1 MSITVL
7 RIGHRP
13 ERDHRITTHVA
24 LVSRAFGADSI
35 VIWEK
40 DEKIKKSLDSVVK
53 RWGGNFSVTFETYKQ
68 AFKKFNGIS
77 VHLTMYG
84 IPFED
89 KIEEIQD
96 IVFKQNKDLM
106 IVIGAEKV
114 PKDIYEMANYNLSV
128 SCQPHSEISALALF
142 LDRLHNGKEFKKEF
156 NNAKLKI
163 IPSEKGKNIITE
175 QQQPQ
180 ESR

>member
-35 VIWEK
+35 SIWER

-53 RWGGNFSVTFETYKQ
+53 RWGGKFSVLFETYKQ
-68 AFKKFNGIS
+68 AFKKFDGVS

-84 IPFED
+84 MPFED
-89 KIEEIQD
+89 KIDEIKD
-96 IVFKQNKDLM
+96 LVFNQKKDLM
-106 IVIGAEKV
+106 IVVGAEKV
-114 PKDIYEMANYNLSV
+114 PKEIYELANYNLSV
-128 SCQPHSEISALALF
+128 TNQPHSEISALALF
-142 LDRLHNGKEFKKEF
+142 LDRLNSGEEIKKEF

-163 IPSEKGKNIITE
+163 IPSEKGKNIIAE
-175 QQQPQ
+175 
-180 ESR
+180 

>member
-1 MSITVL
+1 MSINVL
-7 RIGHRP
+7 RVGHRP

-35 VIWEK
+35 SIWEK

-53 RWGGNFSVTFETYKQ
+53 RWGGNFSVSFETYKQ

-84 IPFED
+84 LPFED

-96 IVFKQNKDLM
+96 LVFNQNKNLM
-106 IVIGAEKV
+106 IIVGAEKV
-114 PKDIYEMANYNLSV
+114 PKEIYEFATYNLAV
-128 SCQPHSEISALALF
+128 TGQPHSEISALALF
-142 LDRLHNGKEFKKEF
+142 LDRLHKGKEMKKGF
-156 NNAKLKI
+156 NNAI
-163 IPSEKGKNIITE
+163 WIV
-175 QQQPQ
+175 
-180 ESR
+180 

>member
-7 RIGHRP
+7 RVGHRP

-35 VIWEK
+35 SIWEK
-40 DEKIKKSLDSVVK
+40 DEKIKKSIESVVK
-53 RWGGNFSVTFETYKQ
+53 RWGGNFSVSFETYKQ
-68 AFKKFNGIS
+68 SFKKFNGIS

-84 IPFED
+84 LPFED

-96 IVFKQNKDLM
+96 LVFNQNKNLM
-106 IVIGAEKV
+106 IIVGAEKV
-114 PKDIYEMANYNLSV
+114 PKEIYEFATYNLAV
-128 SCQPHSEISALALF
+128 TGQPHSEISALALF
-142 LDRLHNGKEFKKEF
+142 LDRLHKGKEMKKEF

-163 IPSEKGKNIITE
+163 VPCEKGKNIIAV
-175 QQQPQ
+175 
-180 ESR
+180 ESEKSE

>member
-35 VIWEK
+35 SIWER

-53 RWGGNFSVTFETYKQ
+53 RWGGKFSVLFETYKQ
-68 AFKKFNGIS
+68 AFKKFDGVS

-84 IPFED
+84 MPFED
-89 KIEEIQD
+89 KIDEIKD
-96 IVFKQNKDLM
+96 LVFNQKKDLM
-106 IVIGAEKV
+106 IVVGAEKV
-114 PKDIYEMANYNLSV
+114 PKEIYELANYNLSV
-128 SCQPHSEISALALF
+128 TNQPHSEISALALF
-142 LDRLHNGKEFKKEF
+142 LDRLNSGEEIKKEF

-163 IPSEKGKNIITE
+163 IPSEKGKNIIPE
-175 QQQPQ
+175 
-180 ESR
+180 

>member
-35 VIWEK
+35 SIWER

-53 RWGGNFSVTFETYKQ
+53 RWGGNFSVLFETYKQ
-68 AFKKFNGIS
+68 AFNKFDGVS

-84 IPFED
+84 MPFED
-89 KIEEIQD
+89 EID
-96 IVFKQNKDLM
+96 EIKDLVFNQKKDLM
-106 IVIGAEKV
+106 IVVGAEKV
-114 PKDIYEMANYNLSV
+114 PKEIYELANYNLSV
-128 SCQPHSEISALALF
+128 TNQPHSEISALALF
-142 LDRLHNGKEFKKEF
+142 LDRLNSGEEIKKEF

-163 IPSEKGKNIITE
+163 IPSEKGKNIIAE
-175 QQQPQ
+175 
-180 ESR
+180 

>member
-35 VIWEK
+35 SIWER

-53 RWGGNFSVTFETYKQ
+53 RWGGKFSVLFETYKQ
-68 AFKKFNGIS
+68 AFKKFDGVS

-89 KIEEIQD
+89 KIDEIKD
-96 IVFKQNKDLM
+96 LVFNQKKDLM
-106 IVIGAEKV
+106 IVVGAEKV
-114 PKDIYEMANYNLSV
+114 PKEIYELANYNLSV
-128 SCQPHSEISALALF
+128 TNQPHSEISALALF
-142 LDRLHNGKEFKKEF
+142 LDRLNSGEEIKKEF

-163 IPSEKGKNIITE
+163 IPSEKGKNIIAE
-175 QQQPQ
+175 
-180 ESR
+180 

>member
-24 LVSRAFGADSI
+24 LVSRTFGANSI
-35 VIWEK
+35 SIWEK
-40 DEKIKKSLDSVVK
+40 DEKIKKSLDSVCK
-53 RWGGNFSVTFETYKQ
+53 RWGGNFSVYFETYKQ
-68 AFKKFNGIS
+68 AFKKFDGIS

-89 KIEEIQD
+89 KIEEIKES
-96 IVFKQNKDLM
+96 VFKDNINLM

-114 PKDIYEMANYNLSV
+114 PKDIYEMSTYNLSV
-128 SCQPHSEISALALF
+128 TNQPHSEISALALF
-142 LDRLHNGKEFKKEF
+142 LDRLYDGKEIKKEFK
-156 NNAKLKI
+156 NAKLKI
-163 IPSEKGKNIITE
+163 VPSEKGKNILTE
-175 QQQPQ
+175 
-180 ESR
+180 ESAK

>member
-7 RIGHRP
+7 RVGHRP

-35 VIWEK
+35 SIWEK

-53 RWGGNFSVTFETYKQ
+53 RWGGNFSVSFETYKQ
-68 AFKKFNGIS
+68 AFKKFDGVS

-84 IPFED
+84 LPFED
-89 KIEEIQD
+89 KIDEIKEL
-96 IVFKQNKDLM
+96 VFNENKNLM
-106 IVIGAEKV
+106 IVVGAEKV
-114 PKDIYEMANYNLSV
+114 PKDIYELASYNLSV
-128 SCQPHSEISALALF
+128 TNQPHSEISALALF
-142 LDRLHNGKEFKKEF
+142 LDRLNNGKEIKKEF

-163 IPSEKGKNIITE
+163 IPSEKGKNIIAE
-175 QQQPQ
+175 EFRQG
-180 ESR
+180 SD

>member
-35 VIWEK
+35 SIWER

-53 RWGGNFSVTFETYKQ
+53 RWGGNFSVLFETYKQ
-68 AFKKFNGIS
+68 AFKKFDGVS

-84 IPFED
+84 MPFED
-89 KIEEIQD
+89 KIDEIKD
-96 IVFKQNKDLM
+96 LVFNQKKDLM
-106 IVIGAEKV
+106 IVVGAEKV
-114 PKDIYEMANYNLSV
+114 PKEIYELANYNLSV
-128 SCQPHSEISALALF
+128 TNQPHSEISALALF
-142 LDRLHNGKEFKKEF
+142 LDRLNSGEEIKKEF

-163 IPSEKGKNIITE
+163 IPSEKGKNIIPE
-175 QQQPQ
+175 
-180 ESR
+180 